1 MPENRRRAETGR
13 LEMGGEK
20 VVLAVCGKGG
30 VGKTACTALLGRVLL
45 HGGVRPL
52 LLVDADPVGGLA
64 SAIGERAV
72 RTIADVRERLIASA
86 RTADEAEK
94 ARMAVDLDYLVMEAL
109 LERDGYSLFAM
120 GHSQEKGCYCPVN
133 TLLRQAIDLIVEP
146 FAAVII
152 DAEAGIEQINRQVT
166 QRVSRI
172 LVVTDGSTRSAD
184 TLQLIAGMVGKTPIG
199 VVVNRC
205 AEGHAGP
212 RGLPA
217 GVEFLGAIPEDETLR
232 DFDRKGKP
240 LWELPEENAAVV
252 AARRVARA
260 LGFGV

>member
-1 MPENRRRAETGR
+1 MGAE
-13 LEMGGEK
+13 K
-20 VVLAVCGKGG
+20 PVLAVCGKGG
-30 VGKTACTALLGRVLL
+30 VGKTACSALLGRVLL
-45 HGGVRPL
+45 KAGIRPL

-109 LERDGYSLFAM
+109 LERDGFSLFAM

-184 TLQLIAGMVGKTPIG
+184 TLQVIAGMVGKTRIG
-199 VVVNRC
+199 VVANRC
-205 AEGHAGP
+205 AEGAAGQQA
-212 RGLPA
+212 LPA
-217 GVEFLGAIPEDETLR
+217 GVEFLGSIPEDETLR
-232 DFDRKGKP
+232 EFDRRGRP
-240 LWELPEENAAVV
+240 LWELPEENAAVA
-252 AARRVARA
+252 AARRVARS
-260 LGFGV
+260 LGFKV